1 MSMRK
6 RTALLLAFML
16 PILVLTVFSAQYIN
30 PVKGGSAQYELD
42 GSIAPKI
49 QIVNNQNQNIT
60 MHIGDLILS
69 DNDALII
76 RDGQLDLKGNLKM
89 SGNSTLILDNGVLY
103 PDFEKGQYSYTL
115 HDNAK
120 IIMQRDSNIESLIFD
135 FILYDNASI
144 DISDSTLSQN
154 IRLDSINATLQVA
167 NSYIRV
173 ATLYGNSLFINS
185 TLSDIN
191 FYGNARIVD
200 SHIEQFEVSSL
211 YHSIYVDLVNSTY
224 DRVNTDFIGQGVI
237 RINWPLTI
245 LVESQ
250 GAPLQNADVQ
260 VYSQAN
266 NSLVAKLT
274 TANDGKALFELPAL
288 EISESGQTNLGDYT
302 IKVTQNERLAQESIT
317 LNSSTQKTISIDN
330 SPFITFAVAIAI
342 GLVLTVIT
350 VTLILKRKHKR

>member
-1 MSMRK
+1 MAYYTQTLK
-6 RTALLLAFML
+6 RANTPTHYM
-16 PILVLTVFSAQYIN
+16 
-30 PVKGGSAQYELD
+30 
-42 GSIAPKI
+42 
-49 QIVNNQNQNIT
+49 IT
-60 MHIGDLILS
+60 QRLS
-69 DNDALII
+69 C
-76 RDGQLDLKGNLKM
+76 
-89 SGNSTLILDNGVLY
+89 
-103 PDFEKGQYSYTL
+103 
-115 HDNAK
+115 
-120 IIMQRDSNIESLIFD
+120 RDSNIESLIFD

-144 DISDSTLSQN
+144 DVSDSTLSQN

-173 ATLYGNSLFINS
+173 ATLYGNSSFVNS
-185 TLSDIN
+185 TLSDMN

-211 YHSIYVDLVNSTY
+211 YHPIYVDLVNSTY

-237 RINWPLTI
+237 RVNWPLTI

-250 GAPLQNADVQ
+250 GEPLQDADVQ
-260 VYSQAN
+260 IYSQAN
-266 NSLVAKLT
+266 NSLVAQLT

-317 LNSSTQKTISIDN
+317 LTSSMQKTISMDN
-330 SPFITFAVAIAI
+330 SQIIMYAVAIAI
-342 GLVLTVIT
+342 GLALTIIT